1 MRRIV
6 SIVLAAAILCL
17 ALTACGSRQKT
28 DLSKATTI
36 ADLKGAVIAGQAGTF
51 HLDVIDQIDGVEKK
65 SYPDF
70 TDLLNALKS
79 GAIDGYV
86 AEEPTALEVCGKDDT
101 LTYLPFVNNDT
112 GFTATDAETGI
123 AVAFQTGSPMVA
135 TVNDILATIPT
146 ETRQALMAQMVSLSA
161 DPDTQSSDAIVLQSS
176 NTDTSN
182 GVFRIAMECAYA
194 PFNWTQTTDANG
206 AVPISGKDNLYASG
220 YDVQVAKY
228 IAAELGMSLEVYSY
242 EWDSLIAA
250 VQSGA
255 VDAIIAGMTATP
267 ERRENVDFTDPYYE
281 SKMVVIVRK
290 DSDLTNITSIQ
301 DLSGRKVQGQLN
313 TLYDTVIDQI
323 EGVDHVTPLATYPLM
338 VVALQSGEVDA
349 LTAELPVAAGV
360 VASNPDLTYV
370 EFAEGSGFEADTSV
384 SIAVKKGNTALLD
397 AIQSALASVSE
408 EDRQQWMIDAT
419 SRQPAQE

>member
-51 HLDVIDQIDGVEKK
+51 HLDVIDQIEGVEKK

-112 GFTATDAETGI
+112 GFTATAAETGI
-123 AVAFQTGSPMVA
+123 AVAFQTGSSMVA

-161 DPDTQSSDAIVLQSS
+161 DPDTQSSEAIALQSS

-228 IAAELGMSLEVYSY
+228 IAAELGMALEVYSY
-242 EWDSLIAA
+242 EWDSLIPA

-255 VDAIIAGMTATP
+255 VDAIIAGISPTA
-267 ERRENVDFTDPYYE
+267 EREEQVDFTDCYYN
-281 SKMVVIVRK
+281 SNLVVI
-290 DSDLTNITSIQ
+290 I
-301 DLSGRKVQGQLN
+301 
-313 TLYDTVIDQI
+313 
-323 EGVDHVTPLATYPLM
+323 
-338 VVALQSGEVDA
+338 
-349 LTAELPVAAGV
+349 
-360 VASNPDLTYV
+360 
-370 EFAEGSGFEADTSV
+370 
-384 SIAVKKGNTALLD
+384 KK
-397 AIQSALASVSE
+397 
-408 EDRQQWMIDAT
+408 
-419 SRQPAQE
+419 

>member
-101 LTYLPFVNNDT
+101 LTYLPLVNNDT

-206 AVPISGKDNLYASG
+206 AVPISGKDNLYASV
-220 YDVQVAKY
+220 YYVQVAKY

-255 VDAIIAGMTATP
+255 VDAIIAGMSPTA
-267 ERRENVDFTDPYYE
+267 EREEQVDFTDCYYN
-281 SKMVVIVRK
+281 SNLVVI
-290 DSDLTNITSIQ
+290 I
-301 DLSGRKVQGQLN
+301 
-313 TLYDTVIDQI
+313 
-323 EGVDHVTPLATYPLM
+323 
-338 VVALQSGEVDA
+338 
-349 LTAELPVAAGV
+349 
-360 VASNPDLTYV
+360 
-370 EFAEGSGFEADTSV
+370 
-384 SIAVKKGNTALLD
+384 KK
-397 AIQSALASVSE
+397 
-408 EDRQQWMIDAT
+408 
-419 SRQPAQE
+419 